1 MSIKSRFYNEKR
13 NEKTEI
19 KGKKRGMLFGVL
31 IMGEGKSFLGW
42 RRKKSGGVLA
52 LDASAESEGWGLHA
66 ATTTPV
72 YLQTPVLR

>member
-1 MSIKSRFYNEKR
+1 
-13 NEKTEI
+13 
-19 KGKKRGMLFGVL
+19 MLFGVL